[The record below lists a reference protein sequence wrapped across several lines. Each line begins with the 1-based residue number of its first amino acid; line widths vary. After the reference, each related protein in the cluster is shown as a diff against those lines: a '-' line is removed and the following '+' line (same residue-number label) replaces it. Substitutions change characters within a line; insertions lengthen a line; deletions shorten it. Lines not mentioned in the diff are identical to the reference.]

1 MLDANGLLGRL
12 FQDPGTKG
20 AVTGFAGG
28 ALGGLLTNK
37 KARKSLGK
45 TAVTAGG
52 VAAVAGLAYWAYQRY
67 QKGTPGQ
74 PVAAPAAQASAAQ
87 PSAGDPAALA
97 PPADSGFVPDPADTA
112 ACNGL
117 ALKLVRAMIA
127 AANAD
132 GRMDGDELK
141 RVLDAIEQ
149 AELPGPDKASLLQAM
164 NAPETVDQIAA
175 LAAGEAE
182 AMELYAASVAAIE
195 VDTPAEHAYLSML
208 ASQLR
213 LPADYIRAVHE
224 MAAEQDARPAHA

>member
-1 MLDANGLLGRL
+1 MLDANGLLGRML
-12 FQDPGTKG
+12 QDPGTKG
-20 AVTGFAGG
+20 AMTGFAGG

-67 QKGTPGQ
+67 QKGTPAQ
-74 PVAAPAAQASAAQ
+74 PAAAPAGAPAPAN
-87 PSAGDPAALA
+87 DPAALA

-149 AELPGPDKASLLQAM
+149 AGLPGADKAALLQAM

-182 AMELYAASVAAIE
+182 AMELYAASLAAIE

-213 LPADYIRAVHE
+213 LPADYVTAVHE
-224 MAAEQDARPAHA
+224 MAAEQAARPAPA